1 MSKMISSEHD
11 PILNPMMTSQKSMNR
26 SVSSV
31 LQMKKEMKG
40 VELKDLHNILG

>member
-1 MSKMISSEHD
+1 MISNEHD
-11 PILNPMMTSQKSMNR
+11 PMLNSMMTSQKSMNK

-40 VELKDLHNILG
+40 VELKDLYNILE